1 MLLGLRGTGKTVL
14 LTRIESLAKEHGVL
28 SSFIEA
34 PEGERLPD
42 LLYPK
47 LVQVLKH
54 LSGIEAAKAAA
65 HGALKALRGFAA
77 AFKVSVASISIEVDP
92 EPGTAD
98 SGNLEHDLVDLFDRV
113 GRAAKAANKAW
124 VLLIDEVQYLSSSDL
139 SALIVALHAI
149 NRSNLPVLMFGAGLP
164 QIAAM
169 SGDAKSYAE
178 RLFLFR
184 RIDALD
190 ETAASEAIRQPI
202 QEEDGRIDD
211 DALAHI
217 FQQTRGYPYFLQEWG
232 FQIWNL
238 AETWPFTL
246 QDARN
251 ASHAALQRMDESLFS
266 RPVRPTDAQGARLCA
281 RHGGPRVRP
290 VSQRRGCA
298 RARRN
303 ASDAGP
309 AAGGHYPQGHGV

>member
-1 MLLGLRGTGKTVL
+1 M
-14 LTRIESLAKEHGVL
+14 
-28 SSFIEA
+28 
-34 PEGERLPD
+34 
-42 LLYPK
+42 
-47 LVQVLKH
+47 QVLKH

-251 ASHAALQRMDESLFS
+251 ASHAALQRMDEFFF
-266 RPVRPTDAQGARLCA
+266 RVRFDRLTPKERDYVLA
-281 RHGGPRVRP
+281 MAGLGSGPYRSGEVAHALGETPQTLGPRRAAIIRKGMVYSP
-290 VSQRRGCA
+290 EHGDVDFTVPMFDDYLRRIYIDQ
-298 RARRN
+298 N
-303 ASDAGP
+303 
-309 AAGGHYPQGHGV
+309 